1 MRVSIIRRFLAV
13 AFAIIILLMQPSF
26 ARASDV
32 EAILEQGMRESLMRI
47 GINART
53 ADGIARRYMFIGTVM
68 LQNPRHF
75 SVADEDAL
83 ALQSEKTGVALG
95 KALGYAYNVYGDKK
109 LQDAATVM
117 MHSVRA
123 GVLVDAA
130 SETFSALAA
139 NGYAF
144 DAAVSVL
151 HETSELVRSS
161 LLPDRG
167 AALCA
172 RIRKMAAG
180 KEKVQAVRKEIL
192 LASEREKTRQETMLA
207 AKREADRKEINAGK
221 DRDRIAADRS
231 APSRGGS
238 GVVASSGGNGSAGTN
253 SGTTAGGAIGS
264 SGSTNAGGT
273 AGSNGGTNAGNDS
286 AGSSGSASAG
296 NDSAGSNGG
305 SNAGNDGSGSNGGSN
320 AGNEGAGSDGGS
332 SAGNDS
338 GGSDGGSNAG
348 NEGADSNGGS
358 NADSQSGS
366 EE

>member
-1 MRVSIIRRFLAV
+1 MMVSIIRRFIAA
-13 AFAIIILLMQPSF
+13 AFAIILLMQPSF
-26 ARASDV
+26 AGAYDI
-32 EAILEQGMRESLMRI
+32 EAILEQGMRESLMRV

-83 ALQSEKTGVALG
+83 ALQSEKTGAALG
-95 KALGYAYNVYGDKK
+95 KALGYAYNIYGDKK

-172 RIRKMAAG
+172 RIRRMAVN
-180 KEKVQAVRKEIL
+180 KEKVQTVRKEIL
-192 LASEREKTRQETMLA
+192 LASEREKTRQGTMLA
-207 AKREADRKEINAGK
+207 AKREADRKGVNAGK
-221 DRDRIAADRS
+221 DRDRMAADRG
-231 APSRGGS
+231 APSRGGV

-253 SGTTAGGAIGS
+253 SGANADGGAIGS
-264 SGSTNAGGT
+264 SGSTNTGSASGTSGGT
-273 AGSNGGTNAGNDS
+273 NAANDSAGSNGSAGAGNDS
-286 AGSSGSASAG
+286 AGANGGSDAGNEGAGSNGGSDAG
-296 NDSAGSNGG
+296 NDSSGSNGGNEGAGSNGG
-305 SNAGNDGSGSNGGSN
+305 SNADG
-320 AGNEGAGSDGGS
+320 
-332 SAGNDS
+332 
-338 GGSDGGSNAG
+338 
-348 NEGADSNGGS
+348 
-358 NADSQSGS
+358 QSGS